1 LEIVVSK
8 PKILLTRKWPEEA
21 EAKAKELFDATLNE
35 DDHKMSV
42 DELKDAMRHY
52 DAVCPTVS
60 DFQINSEILA
70 VEGRQC
76 KMVANFGVGFNN
88 IDTEAAK
95 EAGVVV
101 SNTPEVLTDC
111 TADIAMV
118 LLLSVARR
126 IGEGERLVRNKQ
138 WDGWCPTHMLATKV
152 TGKKLGFIGF
162 GRIAQAVAQKAH
174 FGFDMELSFYDPYPP
189 SDEVIKKFSA
199 TKLDTV
205 EDVLKDADF
214 VTLHC
219 PGGGSN
225 TNLMN
230 TERFALMKDSAFLI
244 NTARG
249 DVVDEPALVQAL
261 KDGAIAGAGL
271 DVFAKEPNVTEDLLS
286 MENVVLLPHLGSATT
301 ETRVAMGLRSL
312 GNVKAFFDGE
322 EPGDRVA

>member
-1 LEIVVSK
+1 MAK
-8 PKILLTRKWPEEA
+8 PKVLLTRKWPADA
-21 EAKAKELFDATLNE
+21 EAKANELFDVTLNE

-42 DELKDAMRHY
+42 EELQDAMRNY

-60 DFQINSEILA
+60 DFIINSQILDIEERRCRI
-70 VEGRQC
+70 VS
-76 KMVANFGVGFNN
+76 NFGVGFNN

-95 EAGVVV
+95 AAGVVV
-101 SNTPEVLTDC
+101 TNTPEVLTHC
-111 TADIAMV
+111 TADIAMA
-118 LLLSVARR
+118 LLLSVSRR
-126 IGEGERLVRNKQ
+126 VGEGERLVRDKK

-162 GRIAQAVAQKAH
+162 GRIAQAVAHKAH
-174 FGFDMELSFYDPYPP
+174 HGFDMDISFYDPYPP
-189 SDEVIKKFSA
+189 VDDVIKQYNA

-205 EDVLKDADF
+205 EDVLKKSDF

-230 TERFALMKDSAFLI
+230 KERLSLMQPHAFLI

-249 DVVDEPALVQAL
+249 DVVDEVALVEAL
-261 KDGAIAGAGL
+261 KKGVIAGAGL
-271 DVFAKEPNVTEDLLS
+271 DVFAKEPTVTEALLS

-301 ETRVAMGLRSL
+301 ETRVDMGLRSL
-312 GNVKAFFDGE
+312 ANVKAFFDGE
-322 EPGDRVA
+322 EPKDRVA

>member
-1 LEIVVSK
+1 MSK
-8 PKILLTRKWPEEA
+8 PKVILTRKWPAAA
-21 EAKAKELFDATLNE
+21 EAKARELFDVVLND

-42 DELKDAMRHY
+42 DELKDAMRNA

-60 DFQINSEILA
+60 DFQINADILG
-70 VEGRQC
+70 VDNRKC
-76 KMVANFGVGFNN
+76 KIVANFGVGFNN

-95 EAGVVV
+95 AAGVVV
-101 SNTPEVLTDC
+101 TNTPEVLTDC

-126 IGEGERLVRNKQ
+126 VGEGERLVRNKQ
-138 WDGWCPTHMLATKV
+138 WTGWCPTHMLATKV

-174 FGFDMELSFYDPYPP
+174 FGFGMKVSFYDPYPP
-189 SDEVIKKFSA
+189 SEEVINKFGAIKMNS
-199 TKLDTV
+199 V
-205 EDVLKDADF
+205 EDVLKDSDF

-230 TERFALMKDSAFLI
+230 AERLGMMPNHAFLI

-249 DVVDEPALVQAL
+249 DVVDEPALVKAL
-261 KDGAIAGAGL
+261 KDGVIAGAGL
-271 DVFAKEPNVTEDLLS
+271 DVFAKEPTVSEALLS

-312 GNVKAFFDGE
+312 DNVKTFFDGK
-322 EPGDRVA
+322 EPRDRVA

>member
-1 LEIVVSK
+1 MTK
-8 PKILLTRKWPEEA
+8 PKVIITRKWPEAA
-21 EAKAKELFDATLNE
+21 EAKAKELFDVILNE

-42 DELKDAMRHY
+42 DELKDAMRNA

-60 DFQINSEILA
+60 DFQINSDIFA
-70 VEGRQC
+70 VEDRRC
-76 KMVANFGVGFNN
+76 KIVANFGVGFNN
-88 IDTEAAK
+88 IDTDAAK

-126 IGEGERLVRNKQ
+126 IGEGERLLRNKE
-138 WDGWCPTHMLATKV
+138 WTGWCPTHMLATKV

-174 FGFDMELSFYDPYPP
+174 FGFGMQLSFYDPYPP

-199 TKLDTV
+199 TKMESV

-230 TERFALMKDSAFLI
+230 AERFGLMKNSAFLI

-249 DVVDEPALVQAL
+249 DVVDEAALVQAL
-261 KDGAIAGAGL
+261 KEGAIAGAGL

-312 GNVKAFFDGE
+312 ANVEAFFKGQ

>member
-1 LEIVVSK
+1 MSK
-8 PKILLTRKWPEEA
+8 PRVLLTRKWPAEA
-21 EAKAKELFDATLNE
+21 EAKAKELFDVTLNE

-42 DELKDAMRHY
+42 DELKDAVRSY

-60 DFQINSEILA
+60 DFQINAEIFGAEDRL
-70 VEGRQC
+70 C
-76 KMVANFGVGFNN
+76 KIVSNFGVGFNN

-101 SNTPEVLTDC
+101 TNTPEVLTDC

-126 IGEGERLVRNKQ
+126 IGEGERLVRNKE
-138 WDGWCPTHMLATKV
+138 WTGWCPTHMLATKV

-162 GRIAQAVAQKAH
+162 GRIAQAVVQKAH
-174 FGFDMELSFYDPYPP
+174 FGFGMEVSFYDPYPP
-189 SDEVIKKFSA
+189 SAEVIKKFSA
-199 TKLDTV
+199 TQMDSV

-230 TERFALMKDSAFLI
+230 AERFGLMKNSAFLI

-261 KDGAIAGAGL
+261 KDGVIAGAGL
-271 DVFAKEPNVTEDLLS
+271 DVFAREPSVTEDLLA

-312 GNVKAFFDGE
+312 ANVKAFFDGE

>member
-1 LEIVVSK
+1 MSK

-21 EAKAKELFDATLNE
+21 EAKAKELFDVTLNE

-42 DELKDAMRHY
+42 AELQDAMKNY

-60 DFQINSEILA
+60 DFQINSEILN
-70 VEGRQC
+70 VEGRRV
-76 KMVANFGVGFNN
+76 KLLANYGVGFNN
-88 IDTEAAK
+88 IDTDAAK

-101 SNTPEVLTDC
+101 TNTPEVLTDC
-111 TADIAMV
+111 TADIAMT
-118 LLLSVARR
+118 LLLMVSRR
-126 IGEGERLVRNKQ
+126 AAEGERLIRNKE
-138 WDGWCPTHMLATKV
+138 WDGWCPTHFLATKP

-174 FGFDMELSFYDPYPP
+174 FGFGMEISFFDPYPP
-189 SDEVIKKFSA
+189 SDDVVKKFSA

-205 EDVLKDADF
+205 EEVLKDSDYI
-214 VTLHC
+214 TLHC

-230 TERFALMKDSAFLI
+230 AERFAMMQKHAFLI

-249 DVVDEPALVQAL
+249 DVVDEVALVQAL
-261 KDGAIAGAGL
+261 KDGTIAGAGL
-271 DVFAKEPNVTEDLLS
+271 DVFAKEPTVTEDLLT
-286 MENVVLLPHLGSATT
+286 MDNVVMLPHLGSATT

-312 GNVKAFFDGE
+312 GNAEQFFNDE

>member
-1 LEIVVSK
+1 MSK
-8 PKILLTRKWPEEA
+8 PKVILTRKWPAEA
-21 EAKAKELFDATLNE
+21 EAKAKELFDVVLNE

-42 DELKDAMRHY
+42 DELKQAMQTA

-60 DFQINSEILA
+60 DFQINDEIFS
-70 VEGRQC
+70 VENRQC
-76 KMVANFGVGFNN
+76 KIVSNFGVGYNN

-95 EAGVVV
+95 KAGVVV
-101 SNTPEVLTDC
+101 TNTPEVLTDC
-111 TADIAMV
+111 TADIAMG

-126 IGEGERLVRNKQ
+126 LGEGERLVRNKE

-174 FGFDMELSFYDPYPP
+174 FGFGMEVSFFDPYPP
-189 SDEVIKKFSA
+189 SAEVINKFSA
-199 TKLDTV
+199 KQLDTV
-205 EDVLKDADF
+205 EDVLRDSDF

-225 TNLMN
+225 TNLLN
-230 TERFALMKDSAFLI
+230 KERLGMMKKSAFLI

-261 KDGAIAGAGL
+261 KDNVIAGAGL
-271 DVFAKEPNVTEDLLS
+271 DVFAKEPTVTEDLLT

-312 GNVKAFFDGE
+312 ANVKAFFDGQ